1 MISLPR
7 WFVVL
12 ALIVALPTLVFAEPM
27 LAFQDGP
34 VKIVIYTEDCAL
46 KNVVTNLPKRATWE
60 EKGKSYEGC
69 AAGTPFGFVMF
80 YFAGDKTVALVPAD
94 GFTKAARI

>member
-1 MISLPR
+1 MPKLPR
-7 WFVVL
+7 WFVAL
-12 ALIVALPTLVFAEPM
+12 AFLVSLPTLVFAEPM
-27 LAFQDGP
+27 LAFQDQG
-34 VKIVIYTEDCAL
+34 VRIVIYTEDCAL

-60 EKGKSYEGC
+60 EKGKVYEGC

>member
-80 YFAGDKTVALVPAD
+80 YFAGDKTVALVPAE
-94 GFTKAARI
+94 GFTKAAKI